1 MGLLLD
7 RVVLFVDLVRCVMA
21 SCSVSCCFERCV
33 LCCDLDL
40 LCLVCLLLCLVRD
53 LDRDL

>member
-7 RVVLFVDLVRCVMA
+7 RVALFDLVRCVMA
-21 SCSVSCCFERCV
+21 SWSVSCCFDRCV

-40 LCLVCLLLCLVRD
+40 LCLVCLLLCLVLD

>member
-7 RVVLFVDLVRCVMA
+7 RVALLDLVRCVMA

-40 LCLVCLLLCLVRD
+40 LCLVCLLLCLVLD